1 MKAKVY
7 PVFFITL
14 LLASCTVYKEYP
26 IEIYK
31 PGEAN
36 ILPSV
41 KTTAVVY
48 RNFKYQSDTLQHYYK
63 NDFLLVKAKNDPE
76 NLDSILA
83 TVCINELATDLK
95 NNNAFEEVYI
105 FPTNIFERH
114 TGEHLSELPSEIIEN
129 VSRASDAELIIVLE
143 TFSSFF
149 STYPQTFDTP
159 TTNEV
164 ITVAVWGIYDSAKKV
179 NIERKTMI
187 DTVFWNGL
195 DNEGNYRKGYTPPP
209 RLTALEMASALAG
222 ENYAKRFYAT
232 WQTVNRMYSVPPLPD
247 FSDAAFYFEE
257 GKWDQSIAL
266 WQKYADDSNGKM
278 AINARYN
285 LALAYELKDDLETA
299 QKWLTAA
306 LQLAST
312 YKSRN
317 DIKTIL
323 IYQKILDAR
332 RKELLKLNRN
342 RNENLPQD

>member
-7 PVFFITL
+7 PIFFILL

-36 ILPSV
+36 IPPSA
-41 KTTAVVY
+41 KNAAIVY
-48 RNFKYQSDTLQHYYK
+48 RNFKYRGDTLQNYYK
-63 NDFLLVKAKNDPE
+63 NDFLLVKAKNDPK
-76 NLDSILA
+76 NLDSLLVTA
-83 TVCINELATDLK
+83 CINELATDLK
-95 NNNAFEEVYI
+95 SNNAFEEVYI

-114 TGEHLSELPSEIIEN
+114 TGEHLSELPTELIAN
-129 VSRASDAELIIVLE
+129 VAQASDVELIIVLE

-164 ITVAVWGIYDSAKKV
+164 ITVAVWGIYDLVKKV
-179 NIERKTMI
+179 NVERKTMI
-187 DTVFWNGL
+187 DTVFWNGY
-195 DNEGNYRKGYTPPP
+195 DDKGNYRKGYTPPP

-257 GKWDQSIAL
+257 GKWDQAIAL

-306 LQLAST
+306 HHLAST
-312 YKSRN
+312 YKSRD
-317 DIKTIL
+317 DIKMIL
-323 IYQKILDAR
+323 TYQKILDSR
-332 RKELLKLNRN
+332 RMELLKLKRN
-342 RNENLPQD
+342 QNENLP